1 MSRRKQGFDTEYNRT
16 DVETAYGYGPWGDWA
31 ELVGWLQ
38 DDGVS
43 DPRFGP
49 GKVTHMV
56 ADLQQLEKDRVP
68 FTGDADEAFRLALSH
83 RRGH

>member
-1 MSRRKQGFDTEYNRT
+1 MSRGSQGFDTEYNRR
-16 DVETAYGYGPWGDWA
+16 DLETAYEYGPWGDWA

-38 DDGVS
+38 DDAIG

-49 GKVTHMV
+49 GKITHMV

-68 FTGDADEAFRLALSH
+68 FTHDPRYAFRLALSH
-83 RRGH
+83 RRVH